1 MKKKFT
7 ASIGIG
13 LAAALAVTGCS
24 SKASSSG
31 SEGGDGDLK
40 TDFGVTEDTIT
51 LGVLTDTSGV
61 FKAVGLNLTQ
71 GNQLWADK
79 VNSEG
84 GICGRDIKLEVQDHG
99 YKPDSAVPLYEQ
111 GKSNFAGYIQLL
123 GSPIVAALK
132 GKVVTDQ
139 VTSVIATNSS
149 ILLDNDYLIIPGAGY
164 DLEMINGLAWASEQ
178 GMLADGDKIAH
189 IYIDSEY
196 GQNGLMGSKAYAKEH
211 NLEVVQVP
219 VGAADTDMTATITKI
234 KEQGVKLIALS
245 LAPAGAASVAL
256 QNKAQDLNV
265 PMIGNNPN
273 FATSLI
279 ANDDVVTAMAN
290 LHISQGYETYAGDSP
305 LSKEIQDA
313 FAKTFPNEAP
323 GYGVPPGYLSG
334 LIWGAILEKACE
346 NGDMTRQGI
355 LDARLAIDNVDAQ
368 GLAEGIDLSDPAV
381 PVTRTTYIVK
391 VDKDAAGG
399 ESVLD
404 GPILSKEAEEY
415 KTPHQK

>member
-1 MKKKFT
+1 MKHKFT
-7 ASIGIG
+7 APIG
-13 LAAALAVTGCS
+13 LGVATLLAVSGCS
-24 SKASSSG
+24 TKANDADSSSG
-31 SEGGDGDLK
+31 DSDLK
-40 TDFGVTEDTIT
+40 TDFGVTENEIT

-79 VNSEG
+79 VNEDG

-111 GKSNFAGYIQLL
+111 GKSNFVGYMQLL
-123 GSPIVAALK
+123 GSPVVAALK
-132 GKVVTDQ
+132 GKIIADQ

-164 DLEMINGLAWASEQ
+164 DLEMINGLAWANEQ

-189 IYIDSEY
+189 VYIDSEY
-196 GQNGLMGSKAYAKEH
+196 GQNGLMGSKAYAKDH
-211 NLEVVQVP
+211 NLEIVEVP

-256 QNKAQDLNV
+256 QNSAQQLNV

-279 ANDDVVTAMAN
+279 ANEDVVAAMAN
-290 LHISQGYETYAGDSP
+290 LHISQGYETYAGSSE
-305 LSKEIQDA
+305 LSKEIQAA
-313 FAKTFPNEAP
+313 FDKAYPGEEP
-323 GYGVPPGYLSG
+323 GYGIPPGYLSG
-334 LIWGAILEKACE
+334 QIWGAILEKACE

-355 LDARLAIDNVDAQ
+355 LDARLSIDNVDAQ
-368 GLAEGIDLSDPAV
+368 GLAEGIDLTDPGV
-381 PVTRTTYIVK
+381 PVTRTTYIVGI
-391 VDKDAAGG
+391 DKDAAGG
-399 ESVLD
+399 ESITD